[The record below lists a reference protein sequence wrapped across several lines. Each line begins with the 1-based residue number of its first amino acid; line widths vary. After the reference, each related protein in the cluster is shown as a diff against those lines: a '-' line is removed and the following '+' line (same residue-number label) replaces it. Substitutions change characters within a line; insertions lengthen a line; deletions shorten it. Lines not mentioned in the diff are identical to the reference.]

1 MREIKKIHS
10 QEKNIW
16 KFALQF
22 ALAIWQPVDP
32 AKVCRIISF
41 SSLKPGYINRYI
53 AK

>member
-22 ALAIWQPVDP
+22 ALTIWQPVNP
-32 AKVCRIISF
+32 AKVCKFAKIF
-41 SSLKPGYINRYI
+41 ACDPVGAYLK
-53 AK
+53 